1 MFIFFEKVLRAAG
14 GNMKVD
20 KELEQLLVDDV
31 DEEQYATLNVPVL
44 KCILMYC
51 IKKLT
56 FLFVATGCVVG
67 RQ

>member
-1 MFIFFEKVLRAAG
+1 
-14 GNMKVD
+14 MKVD